1 MLIRSLLARL
11 GVETD
16 TKPIEE
22 FDDAID
28 GAKEGMEDAGESAGG
43 LMGRLA
49 NLNQVWD
56 LAAKAASVVGGVVKD
71 LTTAVAEHGAAV
83 SDAASQVGLG
93 TTALQRLQYAGEM
106 TGSSAETVTKVLQEQ
121 GKMMRETAAN
131 SATPFGKALEEIGLK
146 LSTLENMD
154 AGDRIGRIGEALSR
168 VEDKGKQAA
177 LSLALFGGEGPK
189 VLALA
194 LEGRAG
200 IAALGDEAERLGFVL
215 GEEVVEQGA
224 ALDDMLVQ
232 LSVMIQGVKNDIGAA
247 LMPTIAE
254 LVGDLSTWIKANKDL
269 IRDNVKGF
277 IEGVIDA
284 GKALA
289 PILKTAIDVMSGF
302 INLLGGAEKAIG
314 PLVAGLG
321 TLKIALMA
329 ALGPWGL
336 VAAAAVAAGVAI
348 VGAMKDSEN
357 SILATERAAKRLQE
371 TLDFEEQIKG
381 KSAKELRGMLD
392 ELEAKKKRLDTIQ
405 EDVRGLSPKRIKE
418 LEAERALD
426 QAEIKKRQEI
436 LGRVLGK
443 KIAEE
448 VNADEKKYAYVDDA
462 ARGAGEFGG
471 SGQRRI
477 TAEDAK
483 LIAEGEKISDEEELR
498 ALRRKRRK
506 SEGDKAR
513 IAELEGKH
521 PDLAAKPGAG
531 GGKKAAGPKQKTAD
545 ELVLAASGR
554 DPGGVLGATAAPG
567 TGTTVNNVNVW
578 IQPTNNIGP
587 FTIPADAAS
596 NGEGYG
602 RAAGGQVSD
611 ALQRQ
616 NEEWATYLASGTRS
630 GRK

>member
-28 GAKEGMEDAGESAGG
+28 GAKEGMEDAGETAGG
-43 LMGRLA
+43 LMGKLA

-121 GKMMRETAAN
+121 GKMMRETAQN

-154 AGDRIGRIGEALSR
+154 AGDRIGRIGEALSH
-168 VEDKGKQAA
+168 VEDKGRQAA

-194 LEGRAG
+194 LEGQIG
-200 IAALGDEAERLGFVL
+200 IRQLGDEAERLGFVL

-277 IEGVIDA
+277 IEGLIDA
-284 GKALA
+284 GKSLA

-302 INLLGGAEKAIG
+302 INMLGGAEKAIG

-448 VNADEKKYAYVDDA
+448 VNADAKGYTTVDDA
-462 ARGAGEFGG
+462 QTG

-477 TAEDAK
+477 TTEDAK

-521 PDLAAKPGAG
+521 PDLAAKGGGG

-587 FTIPADAAS
+587 FTIPADAATT
-596 NGEGYG
+596 GDGYG